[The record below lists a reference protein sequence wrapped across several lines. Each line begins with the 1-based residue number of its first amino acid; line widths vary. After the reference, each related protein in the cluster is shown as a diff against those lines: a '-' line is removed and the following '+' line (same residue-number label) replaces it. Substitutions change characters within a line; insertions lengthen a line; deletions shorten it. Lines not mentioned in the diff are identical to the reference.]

1 MAVARQSGVARRE
14 ALLDAALRCFAERGL
29 LRTGIEDVRKA
40 AGASPSSV
48 YHLFEDFPALVAALL
63 ERTFERMAGYMTA
76 RVLAERTA
84 RAAVRTLVEAHLT
97 WVFDHEAEARFMY
110 QALALELDG
119 HHRAALRDTKARL
132 KAEMMA
138 HMTELGVFSG
148 AGSSGSSGSSEVMFD
163 VVLLG
168 PAHQACRVYLSAS
181 GAVDP
186 AWMRAMLP
194 ELACGALAA
203 VEPAARAAR
212 RGRRGAGA
220 EPAQKPGGRRK
231 SKAR

>member
-14 ALLDAALRCFAERGL
+14 ALLDAALRCFEQRGL
-29 LRTGIEDVRKA
+29 LRTGIEDIRKE

-63 ERTFERMAGYMTA
+63 GRTFERLLGYVTA
-76 RVLAERTA
+76 RVLAARTA
-84 RAAVRTLVEAHLT
+84 RTAVRALVEAHLT
-97 WVFDHEAEARFMY
+97 WVFEHEAEARFMY

-119 HHRAALRDTKARL
+119 HHRAALRDEKARL
-132 KAEMMA
+132 KAEVTA
-138 HMTELGVFSG
+138 HLTELGVFSG
-148 AGSSGSSGSSEVMFD
+148 ARSSEVVLD

-168 PAHQACRVYLSAS
+168 PAHQACRLYLSAP

-186 AWMRAMLP
+186 AWMKATLP
-194 ELACGALAA
+194 DLACGALAT

-212 RGRRGAGA
+212 TGKGAGA
-220 EPAQKPGGRRK
+220 VAPVQQAGGSGRRK
-231 SKAR
+231 NKPSRG

>member
-29 LRTGIEDVRKA
+29 LRTGIEDVRKE

-63 ERTFERMAGYMTA
+63 ERTFERLSGYMTA
-76 RVLAERTA
+76 RVLAEKTA
-84 RAAVRTLVEAHLT
+84 RAAVRALVEALLA

-119 HHRAALRDTKARL
+119 HHRAALRETKARL

-138 HMTELGVFSG
+138 HMTELGVFPG
-148 AGSSGSSGSSEVMFD
+148 AGSSGSAAVMLE

-168 PAHQACRVYLSAS
+168 PAHQACRSYLSAP

-186 AWMRAMLP
+186 AWMKATLP
-194 ELACGALAA
+194 ELACGALAT
-203 VEPAARAAR
+203 VEPAARAER
-212 RGRRGAGA
+212 KGRRADGAA
-220 EPAQKPGGRRK
+220 PARKPGGRRK
-231 SKAR
+231 STA

>member
-1 MAVARQSGVARRE
+1 MAVARQNGVARRE
-14 ALLDAALRCFAERGL
+14 ALLDAALRCFEQRGL

-63 ERTFERMAGYMTA
+63 ERTFERLVGHVTA
-76 RVLAERTA
+76 RVLAARTA
-84 RAAVRTLVEAHLT
+84 RSAVRALVEAHLT

-119 HHRAALRDTKARL
+119 HHRAALLETKARL
-132 KAEMMA
+132 KSESMA
-138 HMTELGVFSG
+138 HLSGLGVFSG
-148 AGSSGSSGSSEVMFD
+148 ARSCEVMVMVD

-168 PAHQACRVYLSAS
+168 PAHQACRAYLSAP

-186 AWMRAMLP
+186 AWMKATLP
-194 ELACGALAA
+194 ELACAA
-203 VEPAARAAR
+203 MGKVDPAKRATRTGRRAAGVEPRQQA
-212 RGRRGAGA
+212 
-220 EPAQKPGGRRK
+220 GGRRK
-231 SKAR
+231 GNPG

>member
-14 ALLDAALRCFAERGL
+14 ALLDAALRCFEQRGI
-29 LRTGIEDVRKA
+29 LRTGIEDVRKE

-63 ERTFERMAGYMTA
+63 GRTFERLVGYVTA
-76 RVLAERTA
+76 RVLAARTA
-84 RAAVRTLVEAHLT
+84 RTAVRALVEAHLT
-97 WVFDHEAEARFMY
+97 WVFEHEAEARFMY

-119 HHRAALRDTKARL
+119 HHRAALRDEKARL
-132 KAEMMA
+132 KAEVTA
-138 HMTELGVFSG
+138 HLTELGVFSG
-148 AGSSGSSGSSEVMFD
+148 ARSSEVVLD

-168 PAHQACRVYLSAS
+168 PAHQACRLYLSAR

-186 AWMRAMLP
+186 AWMRATLP
-194 ELACGALAA
+194 DLACGALAT

-212 RGRRGAGA
+212 TGKGAGAA
-220 EPAQKPGGRRK
+220 EPAQEPGGRRK
-231 SKAR
+231 SKPSRG

>member
-14 ALLDAALRCFAERGL
+14 ALLDAALRCFEQRGL
-29 LRTGIEDVRKA
+29 LRTGIEDVRKE

-63 ERTFERMAGYMTA
+63 ERTFARLSGYMTA
-76 RVLAERTA
+76 RVLAARTA
-84 RAAVRTLVEAHLT
+84 RSAVRALVEAHLT

-119 HHRAALRDTKARL
+119 HHRAALREAKARL
-132 KAEMMA
+132 KAEMVA
-138 HMTELGVFSG
+138 RLSELGVFAG
-148 AGSSGSSGSSEVMFD
+148 ALSSEVTLD

-168 PAHQACRVYLSAS
+168 PAHQACRAYFSAP

-186 AWMRAMLP
+186 AWMKATLP
-194 ELACGALAA
+194 DLACRALASVA
-203 VEPAARAAR
+203 PAGRGARAGKGADGVEPARKP
-212 RGRRGAGA
+212 RGRR
-220 EPAQKPGGRRK
+220 ER
-231 SKAR
+231 